1 MHLFA
6 LKCKVT
12 KCIPKNKLVNQLC
25 KPVSFHAIRDIMSCF
40 IVLRQYEFLSQL
52 QVGVTKCR

>member
-12 KCIPKNKLVNQLC
+12 KCITKNKFVNQLC
-25 KPVSFHAIRDIMSCF
+25 KPVSFHTIRDIMSF
-40 IVLRQYEFLSQL
+40 FRVLRCYKFLSQL
-52 QVGVTKCR
+52 QVSVTKCQ